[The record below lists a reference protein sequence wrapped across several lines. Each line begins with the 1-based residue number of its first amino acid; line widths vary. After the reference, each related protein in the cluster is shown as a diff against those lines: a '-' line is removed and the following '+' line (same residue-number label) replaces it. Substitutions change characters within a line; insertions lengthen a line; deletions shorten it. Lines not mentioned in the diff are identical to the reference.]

1 MLNFKPIAL
10 VGGTVVCAVGFL
22 LLIPLSVELIYQT
35 ESWQSYAVPI
45 LLYLIVGGSLVITN
59 RNMELKISIKE
70 AFIITVL
77 SWILLAVL
85 CAIPFIYTQLNLSVV
100 DAIFES
106 MSGITTTGSTILYNL
121 DDLPKGILIW
131 RALLQWLGGIGVV
144 VIALVI
150 LPFLRIGGM
159 QLFHLEGDDPY
170 DKFLPKIASVVSK
183 IIIVYVALTTL
194 LAILYYSNGMTLF
207 DAVSH
212 SFSTISTGGFSTHDD
227 SFAYFQSNSILN
239 IAIIFMIIGSMPF
252 LLIAQTT
259 LTNFSS
265 ITRDHQI
272 RVFIIILILAILLIF
287 YFARP
292 YIDGNTTQQI
302 VTISFNTIS
311 IISGTGFVSSN
322 FEQWGNYASVLFLL
336 LMFIGGCAGSTTG
349 GLKIFRF
356 QILFKYILL
365 HLKKMVQPHMVLNAK
380 FNGKKVPE
388 STYESVMI
396 FFFIYIITFASS
408 ALLLSFSGLDF
419 LTCISAAASSISN
432 VGPGLGEIIGPNGN
446 YSTLNDYSKLIL
458 IITMLL
464 GRLEMLTIL
473 ILFVPSFWKN

>member
-1 MLNFKPIAL
+1 MFNIKPIAL

-22 LLIPLSVELIYQT
+22 LFIPLITELIYQT

-59 RNMELKISIKE
+59 RNVELKISIKE

-77 SWILLAVL
+77 SWILLAIL
-85 CAIPFIYTQLNLSVV
+85 CAIPFIYTQLKLSVV

-106 MSGITTTGSTILYNL
+106 MSGITTTGATILNNL
-121 DDLPKGILIW
+121 DNLPKGILIW
-131 RALLQWLGGIGVV
+131 RALLQWLGGIGIV

-170 DKFLPKIASVVSK
+170 DKFLPKISSVVTK
-183 IIIVYVALTTL
+183 IIFVYSCLTALL
-194 LAILYYSNGMTLF
+194 VILYFANGMTFF
-207 DAVSH
+207 DAIAH
-212 SFSTISTGGFSTHDD
+212 SFTTISTGGFSTHDD

-239 IAIIFMIIGSMPF
+239 IAIVFMIIGSIPF
-252 LLIAQTT
+252 LLLAQTT
-259 LTNFSS
+259 LTNNALFK
-265 ITRDHQI
+265 DHQV
-272 RVFIIILILAILLIF
+272 RVLIFILIIAIALIY

-292 YIDGNTTQQI
+292 YVEGSTLHQLS
-302 VTISFNTIS
+302 TISFNTIS
-311 IISGTGFVSSN
+311 IISGTGYVSSN
-322 FEQWGNYASVLFLL
+322 FEEWGNYASVLFLL

-349 GLKIFRF
+349 GLKVFRF
-356 QILFKYILL
+356 QILFKYIHL
-365 HLKKMVQPHMVLNAK
+365 HLKKMLQPHMVLSAQ

-388 STYESVMI
+388 STYESVMT

-419 LTCISAAASSISN
+419 LTCISAAASAISN
-432 VGPGLGEIIGPNGN
+432 VGPGLGDIIGPEGN
-446 YSTLNDYSKLIL
+446 YSSLGDYSKLVL
-458 IITMLL
+458 IFTMFL
-464 GRLEMLTIL
+464 GRLEMLTI
-473 ILFVPSFWKN
+473 FVLLLPSFWKN